1 MKKTDVSFPA
11 FAVSPA
17 STSDLQP
24 VRRLIVLVPE
34 SELDLATV
42 ARRIRELAGAFENRV
57 LLLGLSSDTT
67 NEPGLR
73 RQLVALSAMV
83 MDKRI
88 FVETKTEVGIHW
100 LSTVKSE
107 WQPGDAIACFS
118 ASYPGFARKPLHQ
131 ILESNLN
138 STVYVL
144 AGSHQRERYSA
155 SWRVSDAAAWIG
167 SIGLILGFLWL
178 QIKIVQFPQDW
189 AHALLL
195 YLSLFVEIGA
205 IWMWNRLAG

>member
-34 SELDLATV
+34 SELDLAIA
-42 ARRIRELAGAFENRV
+42 ARRIKELAGALEDCV
-57 LLLGLSSDTT
+57 LLLGLSSDAT
-67 NEPGLR
+67 NEPSLR

-83 MDKRI
+83 VDKRI
-88 FVETKTEVGIHW
+88 LVETKTEVGIHW
-100 LSTVKSE
+100 LSVVKSE

-118 ASYPGFARKPLHQ
+118 APYPGFSRKPLHQ

-144 AGSHQRERYSA
+144 AGARQQERHS
-155 SWRVSDAAAWIG
+155 VSRRAADAVAWIG
-167 SIGLILGFLWL
+167 SIGIIFGFLLL
-178 QIKIVQFPQDW
+178 QIKIAQFPQDW
-189 AHALLL
+189 AHTLLL
-195 YLSLFVEIGA
+195 YISLFAEVGA